1 MIVSVRFSSV
11 SPTSLAS
18 SISFSSERRVRNSRR
33 ASAAFSPLDTSARRS
48 SRPAS
53 RSSDCKRS
61 TVPRI
66 LSISRFFSNGLKI
79 NAANFQ
85 GNGDTRPRH
94 FPLRAH
100 VLLLLRLG
108 CLVEL
113 YRLFERQVVKFRD
126 LFDVFQ
132 RLLGF
137 VGDLL
142 FGQLF
147 VVKLDNLLD

>member
-18 SISFSSERRVRNSRR
+18 SISLSSERRVRNSRR
-33 ASAAFSPLDTSARRS
+33 ASGAFSPLDTSARRS

-66 LSISRFFSNGLKI
+66 
-79 NAANFQ
+79 
-85 GNGDTRPRH
+85 

-132 RLLGF
+132 GLLGF